1 MNFTMDIVGAIYGG
15 GVLLSIGCW
24 ALHKRGVVGT
34 SQATNSKTANNV
46 LFKVGKADNNQP
58 KTESQQIE
66 DRDES
71 DDVFKRRLSGT
82 DFSV

>member
-1 MNFTMDIVGAIYGG
+1 MDIVGAIYGG

-24 ALHKRGVVGT
+24 ALHKRAVVGT
-34 SQATNSKTANNV
+34 SNARNSTTANNV
-46 LFKVGKADNNQP
+46 LFKVGKADNHT
-58 KTESQQIE
+58 KTGSQQME

-71 DDVFKRRLSGT
+71 DRVVKRRLSGT